1 MSCLPSV
8 GLGVCLGV
16 PSELLSHLML
26 VSRVCLVPCRPY
38 RPKPGLSPQH
48 NSPHKGSDSEFG
60 WLPCL
65 CEGWRLPSRLSP
77 SLPTLSSPRMM
88 TMQKRA

>member
-16 PSELLSHLML
+16 PNELLSHLML

-60 WLPCL
+60 W
-65 CEGWRLPSRLSP
+65 RLPSPLSP

-88 TMQKRA
+88 TMQRRA

>member
-16 PSELLSHLML
+16 PDEPLYHLML
-26 VSRVCLVPCRPY
+26 VSRVCLVPCRQY
-38 RPKPGLSPQH
+38 RPKPGLSPQR

-65 CEGWRLPSRLSP
+65 CEGWLLPSPLSP

-88 TMQKRA
+88 TMQRRV